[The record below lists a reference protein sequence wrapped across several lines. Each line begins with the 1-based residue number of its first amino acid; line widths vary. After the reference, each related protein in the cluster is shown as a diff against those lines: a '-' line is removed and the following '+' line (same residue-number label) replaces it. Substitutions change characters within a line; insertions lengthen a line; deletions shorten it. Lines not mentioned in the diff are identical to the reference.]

1 MRIDIKNSKPS
12 PMEPKSVREV
22 FSQIS
27 SRTKGLMNR
36 LIKRDMVTLAA
47 LAGLMLAGYS
57 EAASIYSCAGN
68 GERCVVRLENGTIGD
83 QVRILDEKARP
94 IAAGRIVKRR
104 GNFAVISVIDASQTV
119 RKGYPVIVNKDSR
132 SSSLQWAAAF
142 SNHH

>member
-1 MRIDIKNSKPS
+1 MKNVLKKDNLGTRSKS
-12 PMEPKSVREV
+12 
-22 FSQIS
+22 
-27 SRTKGLMNR
+27 L
-36 LIKRDMVTLAA
+36 LKRQMWA
-47 LAGLMLAGYS
+47 LALLTGLMLAGYG

-68 GERCVVRLENGTIGD
+68 GERCVVRLEGGTIGD

-94 IAAGRIVKRR
+94 IAGGRIIKRK

-142 SNHH
+142 PTQH

>member
-1 MRIDIKNSKPS
+1 MNIGIKKDNLSKWFRRI
-12 PMEPKSVREV
+12 MTREV
-22 FSQIS
+22 L
-27 SRTKGLMNR
+27 TLM
-36 LIKRDMVTLAA
+36 A

-68 GERCVVRLENGTIGD
+68 GERCVVRLEGGTIGD

-94 IAAGRIVKRR
+94 IAGGRIIKRK

-142 SNHH
+142 PTQH